1 MKKNNNFWAIALIIN
16 IPVFAINLFLF
27 TPMLVEQI
35 KMGKGTMIEMG
46 ALIVWLINIVT
57 LIPLIIGII
66 FTFLS
71 ISKDYKW
78 RTILNFSLICLS
90 IIMMVLTTLFMNI

>member
-1 MKKNNNFWAIALIIN
+1 MKKNYWAIALLIN
-16 IPVFAINLFLF
+16 VPIFMINLFLF
-27 TPMLVEQI
+27 IPMLVEQI

-66 FTFLS
+66 FSFLS
-71 ISKDYKW
+71 ISKNYKW
-78 RTILNFSLICLS
+78 RTIANFSLICLS